1 MTKIKICGL
10 RRMEDV
16 VWANALLPD
25 YVGFVFAPSKRQ
37 VTPEAARAMI
47 EKLDPKIITVGV
59 FVNAGAEELLKTK
72 ETCGLDILQLHG
84 EETPEFCAG
93 LSTPVWKGFR
103 VRSELTF
110 AIANGYEVQGYLLDG
125 YDASAHGGT
134 GKTFDWRKA
143 GDFKFN
149 APLIAA
155 GGIDENNV
163 REVIEILSPMAVDV
177 SSAVETDGYKDPD
190 KVARLIGKVRNG

>member
-16 VWANALLPD
+16 AWANELLPD

-37 VTPEAARAMI
+37 VTPETAKAMI
-47 EKLDPKIITVGV
+47 ERLNPQIVTVGV
-59 FVNAGAEELLKTK
+59 FVNASAQELISVK
-72 ETCGLDILQLHG
+72 ESCGLNILQLHG
-84 EETPEFCAG
+84 EETPEFCEN
-93 LSTPVWKGFR
+93 LNTSIWKGFR
-103 VRSELTF
+103 VKSELTF
-110 AIANGYEVQGYLLDG
+110 AIANGYRMEGYLLDG
-125 YDASAHGGT
+125 YDAGAYGGT

-143 GDFKFN
+143 KDFKFN

-177 SSAVETDGYKDPD
+177 SSAVETNGFKDPE
-190 KVARLIGKVRNG
+190 KVARMIGKVRNG